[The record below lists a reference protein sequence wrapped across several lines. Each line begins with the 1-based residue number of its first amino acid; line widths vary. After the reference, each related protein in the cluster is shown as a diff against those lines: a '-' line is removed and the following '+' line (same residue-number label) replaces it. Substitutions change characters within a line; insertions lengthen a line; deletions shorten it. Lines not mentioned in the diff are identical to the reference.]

1 MKPVFAGSKQADPTA
16 HASGRNL
23 LGLALLPVVIS
34 FTELAATWGTP
45 RVAAPVCDRRNVVE
59 GSLTRQSTGA
69 RTNKAGDAGSSPALP
84 TFRRSQTA
92 AVEISDAL
100 LDAVAEVESQ
110 WQNVPGDG
118 GRAAGVWQLH
128 VGACADAGGR
138 HADAWQLDRA
148 RTLARCYLKITLDRL
163 RRGMRREP
171 SIEELYAGYN
181 LGARGFR
188 QCGFD
193 LRRCN
198 TVTRGRA
205 AMVARLVD
213 DAKSAVLERR
223 CRELCEWAARL
234 RQTTPTQLSHAGNYR
249 AKTVVCMAGLM
260 TAPPIKHPEARDHA
274 VKASEIASV
283 AISNGRAQ

>member
-1 MKPVFAGSKQADPTA
+1 MNTLTGNRQVSLPAST
-16 HASGRNL
+16 SGRNL
-23 LGLALLPVVIS
+23 LGLALLPVVFS

-45 RVAAPVCDRRNVVE
+45 RTAAPVCDRRNVVE
-59 GSLTRQSTGA
+59 GSLIRQSTGA
-69 RTNKAGDAGSSPALP
+69 RTSDAGSIPTLP
-84 TFRRSQTA
+84 TFRRSQIA
-92 AVEISDAL
+92 AVEISDDL

-118 GRAAGVWQLH
+118 GRAAGIWQLH

-138 HADAWQLDRA
+138 HVDAWQPDRA

-171 SIEELYAGYN
+171 TTAELYAGFN

-198 TVTRGRA
+198 AVTRARA
-205 AMVARLVD
+205 TTVARRVD
-213 DAKSAVLERR
+213 EAEGLALERR
-223 CRELCEWAARL
+223 YRELCECGERL
-234 RQTTPTQLSHAGNYR
+234 RNSRP
-249 AKTVVCMAGLM
+249 
-260 TAPPIKHPEARDHA
+260 PEAGPTSSAFALTFTLLGGVGSMPSPEVGKTDRLDLSSLA
-274 VKASEIASV
+274 
-283 AISNGRAQ
+283 NGLRFC